1 MPAFTESRV
10 ESPIQ
15 RDWPIQRFHSTLPA
29 NRTADIGCK
38 EPGGGFCGLSLLKS
52 PTTASFNAEAKG
64 AQMLYRLTI
73 DSQFR
78 CLKQDLA
85 QPPSAFG
92 ASDSKDP
99 NMLRNRRPHRI
110 RASFTF
116 WAPILAAATL
126 ALGAADASYGQETA
140 LSVPMAPGLES
151 DPDLTYADL
160 VDLALPAR
168 IVVRAEVRK
177 AVRLKPEEAP
187 GLPAGRAR
195 LYVEARTQT
204 LLVGESIGESIRF
217 LADVPLDAR
226 GKPPKLGKA
235 PVLVLARPVPD
246 RPGELQL
253 VAPDAM
259 LALTPAREATLRAI
273 LTETTRPD
281 APPPITAVREALHV
295 AGNLAGEGETQ
306 LFLGTA
312 TGAPISISVLRRP
325 GQPTTWGVSFTE
337 IVDSAARPP
346 LPATLAWYRLACG
359 LPARLPERANVSATL
374 ADRRIAAEDYAQVLA
389 DLGPCARKR
398 GQTP

>member
-1 MPAFTESRV
+1 MPAFTESRM

-85 QPPSAFG
+85 FVPSVYRT
-92 ASDSKDP
+92 SDSKDHSMP
-99 NMLRNRRPHRI
+99 RIRRLRRNR
-110 RASFTF
+110 S
-116 WAPILAAATL
+116 WLPISVKLCAAAV
-126 ALGAADASYGQETA
+126 LGLGGAVASYGQETA
-140 LSVPMAPGLES
+140 LSVPMAPGLEA

-160 VDLALPAR
+160 VDLALPAQV
-168 IVVRAEVRK
+168 VVRAEVRK

-195 LYVEARTQT
+195 LYIEARTQA
-204 LLVGESIGESIRF
+204 LLIGENIGESIRF

-226 GKPPKLGKA
+226 GKPPKLNK
-235 PVLVLARPVPD
+235 LQVLALARVVPE

-273 LTETTRPD
+273 LTETSRPD
-281 APPPITAVREALHV
+281 APPVITALREALHV
-295 AGNLAGEGETQ
+295 TGNLAGEGETQ

-312 TGAPISISVLRRP
+312 TGAPVSISVLRRP

-337 IVDSAARPP
+337 IVDSSARPP
-346 LPATLAWYRLACG
+346 LPATIAWYRLACG
-359 LPARLPERANVSATL
+359 LPQRLPERANISATL

-398 GQTP
+398 ITR

>member
-1 MPAFTESRV
+1 M

-52 PTTASFNAEAKG
+52 PTTASFNAEAKA

-85 QPPSAFG
+85 QPLALSSA
-92 ASDSKDP
+92 SESKDP
-99 NMLRNRRPHRI
+99 RMPRITRPAFR
-110 RASFTF
+110 RASFPF
-116 WAPILAAATL
+116 WTRILAAA
-126 ALGAADASYGQETA
+126 ALGLGGATASHGQETT
-140 LSVPMAPGLES
+140 LSVPMAPGLEAH
-151 DPDLTYADL
+151 PQFAYADL
-160 VDLALPAR
+160 VDLALPAEA
-168 IVVRAEVRK
+168 VVRAQVRK

-187 GLPAGRAR
+187 GPPAGRAR
-195 LYVEARTQT
+195 LYVEARTQAV
-204 LLVGESIGESIRF
+204 LVGENIGESIRF

-226 GKPPKLGKA
+226 GKPPKLGKTQ
-235 PVLVLARPVPD
+235 VLVLGRMVPE

-259 LALTPAREATLRAI
+259 LMLTPAREATLRSI

-295 AGNLAGEGETQ
+295 NGNLAGEGETQ
-306 LFLGTA
+306 LFLSTA
-312 TGAPISISVLRRP
+312 NGAPVSISVLRRP
-325 GQPTTWGVSFTE
+325 GQPTTWGVSYTE

-346 LPATLAWYRLACG
+346 LPATIAWYRLACG
-359 LPARLPERANVSATL
+359 LPAKLPERANISDTL
-374 ADRRIAAEDYAQVLA
+374 NDRRIAAEDYAQVLA
-389 DLGPCARKR
+389 DLGPCTRKR
-398 GQTP
+398 AKS

>member
-1 MPAFTESRV
+1 M

-64 AQMLYRLTI
+64 AQMLYRLTLN
-73 DSQFR
+73 SRFR
-78 CLKQDLA
+78 CLKHVLA
-85 QPPSAFG
+85 TPPSPFG
-92 ASDSKDP
+92 ASDSKDTSMP
-99 NMLRNRRPHRI
+99 RTRCSQQQ
-110 RASFTF
+110 RAPLPLWVQLF
-116 WAPILAAATL
+116 AAA
-126 ALGAADASYGQETA
+126 ALSLGGAGASYGQETT
-140 LSVPMAPGLES
+140 LSVPMAPGLEA
-151 DPDLTYADL
+151 DPDLAYADL
-160 VDLALPAR
+160 VDLALPAQ
-168 IVVRAEVRK
+168 VVAKAEVRK

-195 LYVEARTQT
+195 LYIEARTQA
-204 LLVGESIGESIRF
+204 LLIGENLGESIRF

-226 GKPPKLGKA
+226 GKPPKLNKTQ
-235 PVLVLARPVPD
+235 VLVLARAVAD

-273 LTETTRPD
+273 LTETSRPD
-281 APPPITAVREALHV
+281 APPAITALREALHV
-295 AGNLAGEGETQ
+295 SGNLAGEGETQ

-312 TGAPISISVLRRP
+312 TGAPVSISVLRRP

-346 LPATLAWYRLACG
+346 LPSTLAWYRLACG
-359 LPARLPERANVSATL
+359 LPARLPDRANISATL

-398 GQTP
+398 AAS